1 MATIKDVSELA
12 GVSQAT
18 VSRVLNGT
26 TRVDDDKKRR
36 VMDAIKTLGYRPNA
50 HAKSLASNRSNS
62 IGMVVSELAGPY
74 FGEMMAGAEAVIRRN
89 DKQMLIASSHASEA
103 EEKDVIDFLVSC
115 RCDALI
121 LHAETI
127 SDDDLLK
134 VQEQGID
141 LVLLNR
147 FIPQIADQCFV
158 LDNELGGFLATEHM
172 IQQQRRRVA
181 CILGPQWKHDAKE
194 RFDGYMRA
202 LKQYQ
207 VPFDPELI
215 VDGDFQE
222 AGGRSG
228 VEKLLQKGVQFDA
241 LVCANDE
248 MALGAMELLT
258 QRDIA
263 IPEQVAVIGF
273 DDIAYAR
280 YVTPKLSSI
289 HFPVR
294 QIAADAAW
302 LVMQRAYKIEPP
314 QPVAQKITPILVP
327 RQSSLCSSVG

>member
-1 MATIKDVSELA
+1 MATIKDVSDLA

-36 VMDAIKTLGYRPNA
+36 VLEAIKQLGYRPNA

-74 FGEMMAGAEAVIRRN
+74 FGEMMAGAEAIIRRN
-89 DKQMLIASSHASEA
+89 DKQMLIASSHASES
-103 EEKDVIDFLVSC
+103 EEREVIDFLLSC

-121 LHAETI
+121 LHAETL
-127 SDDDLLK
+127 SDAELVK
-134 VQEQGID
+134 IHQQGTV

-147 FIPQIADQCFV
+147 YIPAIAEQCFV
-158 LDNELGGFLATEHM
+158 LDNELGGFIQTEHM
-172 IQQQRRRVA
+172 IQQGRRRVA

-194 RFDGYMRA
+194 RFEGYLRA

-207 VPFDPELI
+207 LPFDPEL
-215 VDGDFQE
+215 VVEGDFQE
-222 AGGRSG
+222 SGGYAG
-228 VEKLLQKGVQFDA
+228 VKKLIARGARFDA

-248 MALGAMELLT
+248 MALGAMDALSE
-258 QRDIA
+258 QGVA

-273 DDIAYAR
+273 DDIAYAN

-302 LVMQRAYKIEPP
+302 LVMQSVYKMEPP
-314 QPVAQKITPILVP
+314 EEIVQQVMPKLVT
-327 RQSSLCSSVG
+327 RQSSNCG